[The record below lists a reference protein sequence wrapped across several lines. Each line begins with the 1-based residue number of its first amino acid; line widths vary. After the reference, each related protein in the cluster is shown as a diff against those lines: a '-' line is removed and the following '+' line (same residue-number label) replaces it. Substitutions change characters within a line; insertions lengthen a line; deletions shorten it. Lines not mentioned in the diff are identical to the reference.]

1 MPQVTVKDAVAKAKD
16 AIRQLFEDSPLK
28 DVALEEIE
36 LVSDAGRQRWAV
48 TLGFFR
54 PKAVTVKHGAVG
66 SIFQPATHIENR
78 DYKTIY
84 IDADSGDFVKM
95 EIRPAP

>member
-1 MPQVTVKDAVAKAKD
+1 MPQLTVKDAVAKAKD
-16 AIRQLFEDSPLK
+16 AIRQLYDDSPLK
-28 DVALEEIE
+28 DLALEEIE
-36 LVSDAGRQRWAV
+36 LVTDGGRHRWAV

-54 PKAVTVKHGAVG
+54 PKSITLKHGAVG
-66 SIFQPATHIENR
+66 SIFHQPTQIENR

-95 EIRPAP
+95 EIRPVP